1 MKFFVALPL
10 IFSMAAFV
18 LTMLALFAGYKQDF
32 MEDYSIMVFNT
43 STLGQNWLQNEASG
57 RGSSSTTSST
67 ASTTPTPT
75 DSSGFNPGGFF
86 SSIEASATAAVESLE
101 SAAADALND
110 IGNDIAG
117 KLSQELGI
125 EQFYSLHIMD
135 LCEGD
140 YSPNA
145 TAGGAWR
152 NVTNC
157 TR

>member
-1 MKFFVALPL
+1 MKFLVALPL
-10 IFSMAAFV
+10 VFSMAAFV

-57 RGSSSTTSST
+57 RGSSTTSST

-75 DSSGFNPGGFF
+75 DKSGFSPGGFL
-86 SSIEASATAAVESLE
+86 SSIEASATAAVGSLE
-101 SAAADALND
+101 SSAADALNQ
-110 IGNDIAG
+110 IGNDITG
-117 KLSQELGI
+117 KLSKELGI

-140 YSPNA
+140 YAPNA
-145 TAGGAWR
+145 TASNQWR
-152 NVTNC
+152 NVSSC
-157 TR
+157 TK